1 MGTVFWAPLPP
12 FGPPASAA
20 LHAIDAPAEVLGL
33 DAGEAGVE
41 AARRHQLRAGARLPC
56 GVRERGTRGARG
68 MIGWWE
74 GPSVGINRLGGP
86 SRPPARVR
94 FVGGREGAQES
105 PLPPG
110 FFIPFEMLSAPP
122 GKEPP

>member
-1 MGTVFWAPLPP
+1 MSFGRPRPP

-20 LHAIDAPAEVLGL
+20 LHATDAPAEALGL
-33 DAGEAGVE
+33 DADEAGAE

-74 GPSVGINRLGGP
+74 GPSVGINRLGGS

-105 PLPPG
+105 PLPTGVLHP
-110 FFIPFEMLSAPP
+110 I
-122 GKEPP
+122 